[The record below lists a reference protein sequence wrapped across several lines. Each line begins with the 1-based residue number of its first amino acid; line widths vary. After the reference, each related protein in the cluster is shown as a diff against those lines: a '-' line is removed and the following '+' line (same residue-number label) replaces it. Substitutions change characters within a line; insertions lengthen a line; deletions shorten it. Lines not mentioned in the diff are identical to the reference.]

1 MVGLVPQPQSA
12 ASLWGVAERWAA
24 MAGGRGPLQPVALQ
38 VGGLAAVK
46 QLIVTTTTPYPEAQ
60 QESMS
65 STKPFKYGY
74 V

>member
-1 MVGLVPQPQSA
+1 
-12 ASLWGVAERWAA
+12 